1 MAKSK
6 PTGTLPKDVE
16 AAYQLWT
23 RGDYRAARK
32 EARRVLAANPTDEE
46 VRSRAQRVLS
56 DTAPE
61 TRALQVGVGGIVFVV
76 VILLLLF
83 H

>member
-1 MAKSK
+1 MGKSK
-6 PTGTLPKDVE
+6 PAGTLPKDVE
-16 AAYQLWT
+16 AAYRLWA
-23 RGDYRAARK
+23 RGDYRGARK
-32 EARRVLAANPTDEE
+32 EARRVLAASPADEE
-46 VRSRAQRVLS
+46 IRSLAQRVLS
-56 DTAPE
+56 DTGPE